1 MANYVYHDIGRRFNC
16 LLWDVEVALAFAI
29 LFGIW
34 DIVNLI
40 FFNLCL
46 VSTLVAI
53 DLFAWIGI
61 LFASVKQVPQLYLPA
76 LVVNLVYI
84 VLHVIVGV
92 SLLVV
97 LFLGDDKKVEM
108 CNSLSSYTGFRLTP
122 LVVGADDLNTWLL
135 SWFFCFLVSALF
147 MVFVEVVVYRAYIK
161 MKEENS
167 RHHIPIAEL
176 DSAARSH

>member
-1 MANYVYHDIGRRFNC
+1 T
-16 LLWDVEVALAFAI
+16 VALAFAI

-40 FFNLCL
+40 FFNLRW

-61 LFASVKQVPQLYLPA
+61 LFASVKQ
-76 LVVNLVYI
+76 LVYI

-97 LFLGDDKKVEM
+97 LFLGDDKKVDM
-108 CNSLSSYTGFRLTP
+108 CDSLSTYTGFRLTP
-122 LVVGADDLNTWLL
+122 

-176 DSAARSH
+176 DSGTKKPLISLNSNSPQVAGTTIYG